1 VWTSDKYRDT
11 YPAKHDAIVQNVN
24 KKLSA
29 DVVFHSLLDMANIV
43 IPDDNFQKSIANPAL
58 EDDSIRFVLNPK
70 KEIVVFK

>member
-1 VWTSDKYRDT
+1 
-11 YPAKHDAIVQNVN
+11 
-24 KKLSA
+24 
-29 DVVFHSLLDMANIV
+29 MANIV